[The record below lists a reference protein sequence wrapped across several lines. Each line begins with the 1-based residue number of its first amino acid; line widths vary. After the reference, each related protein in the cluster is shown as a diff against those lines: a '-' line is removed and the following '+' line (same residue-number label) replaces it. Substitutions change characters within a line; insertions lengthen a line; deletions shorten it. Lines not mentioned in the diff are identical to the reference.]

1 MSLYAHFHPAI
12 VHFPIALLLVG
23 SVVAL
28 ACLYQLVPAHW
39 RMVAW
44 FMLACGWVGGL
55 AAILSGLVAQSRL
68 LPDAPYALVI
78 NWHIGTG
85 LAQLVLYGFLLYRG
99 WIFHTARARHAR
111 TALGRSAQDLFDDRA
126 ARTWI
131 TFILCIGMLLIA
143 ATGWN
148 GGILVYQWGVNVK

>member
-1 MSLYAHFHPAI
+1 MILFEHLHPAL

-28 ACLYQLVPAHW
+28 AYQYRLTPRTLRPA
-39 RMVAW
+39 AW
-44 FMLACGWVGGL
+44 LMLACGWVGGI
-55 AAILSGLVAQSRL
+55 AAILTGLVAQSGL
-68 LPDAPYALVI
+68 PPDAPYSMVL

-99 WIFHTARARHAR
+99 WLYQTARARQAR
-111 TALGRSAQDLFDDRA
+111 ARQSRMAEDLLDDPA
-126 ARTWI
+126 ARPWI
-131 TFILCIGMLLIA
+131 TVLLLSGMMLIA

-148 GGILVYQWGVNVK
+148 GGILVYQWGVNVQ